1 MKIGGFQKTSL
12 LDYPEKL
19 SAIIWTMGC
28 NYHCPF
34 CYNVSLVN
42 QSVTPIDEQE
52 ILSFLKQ
59 RTKQLEGVVITGGEP
74 LLQEDILKFTKKIKD
89 MGFLVKLDTNGS
101 APEVLSELLDK
112 QLVDYVAMDIKA
124 PQEKYPELTGIITD
138 ITAVQQS
145 IDLLINS
152 DVDYEFRTTIIPE
165 ALNKGDIVS
174 IAQWIEGAKMYCLQQ
189 FKAETPLLL
198 NSMNQKTPYSKKDIL
213 EIVEDIKPYVQFVVV
228 RGV

>member
-1 MKIGGFQKTSL
+1 MNIGGFQKTSL

-19 SAIIWTMGC
+19 SAIIWTIGC

-74 LLQEDILKFTKKIKD
+74 LLQKDIVTFTKKIKD
-89 MGFLVKLDTNGS
+89 MGFLVKMDTNGS
-101 APEVLSELLDK
+101 QPAVLSELLDK
-112 QLVDYVAMDIKA
+112 HLVDYVAMDVKA

-138 ITAVQQS
+138 IIAVQQS
-145 IDLLINS
+145 IDLLMNS
-152 DVDYEFRTTIIPE
+152 EVDYEFRTTIIPE
-165 ALNKGDIVS
+165 FLTKEDIVS
-174 IAQWIEGAKMYCLQQ
+174 IAQWIEGAKTYCLQQ
-189 FKAETPLLL
+189 FKQDTPLLL
-198 NSMNQKTPYSKKDIL
+198 TSMNRKTPFSKKDL
-213 EIVEDIKPYVQFVVV
+213 LDIVEDIKPYVQFVVL